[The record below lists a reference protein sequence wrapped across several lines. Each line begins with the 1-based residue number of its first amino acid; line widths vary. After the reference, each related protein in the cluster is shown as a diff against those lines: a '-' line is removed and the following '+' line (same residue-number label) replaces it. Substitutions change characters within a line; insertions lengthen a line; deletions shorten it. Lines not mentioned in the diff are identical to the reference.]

1 MGRLNPVR
9 PEKILYVAQTGH
21 LALGCVPCRLGY
33 QRHTRRAAATAR
45 DPPRP
50 PPQRRRAS
58 RRGGRRWRRRH
69 RRRRESP
76 GTYAVFLFRVY
87 PFRFPSAVI
96 SSPGDLAHESEVEY
110 RDNHHHLTYGIKSYV
125 NHNEFET
132 EDRSSERTHACKKF
146 SPRKNSNDQQII

>member
-58 RRGGRRWRRRH
+58 RRGGAGGGAAIADAARARVRTPSSSF
-69 RRRRESP
+69 EYIPFVSP
-76 GTYAVFLFRVY
+76 PLLS
-87 PFRFPSAVI
+87 PLLVI
-96 SSPGDLAHESEVEY
+96 
-110 RDNHHHLTYGIKSYV
+110 
-125 NHNEFET
+125 
-132 EDRSSERTHACKKF
+132 
-146 SPRKNSNDQQII
+146 

>member
-45 DPPRP
+45 DPLALRRNGGARPARRP
-50 PPQRRRAS
+50 PVAAPPS
-58 RRGGRRWRRRH
+58 PTP
-69 RRRRESP
+69 REP

-132 EDRSSERTHACKKF
+132 EDRSSERTHACKKI